1 MPGPERQVLPERQMP
16 TLWWWCGHT
25 ACSLL
30 VHALHQAQC
39 ALHGLDFLTSMRC
52 SLCPCA
58 ATPLLSCREPRSAT
72 EVEQVLAAYS
82 ACMSQP
88 AAQQPAASAAAA
100 GQAQG
105 SRSSQVSSASD
116 GAVMLCVVGGKLSEG
131 INFGDGLG
139 R

>member
-1 MPGPERQVLPERQMP
+1 M
-16 TLWWWCGHT
+16 
-25 ACSLL
+25 
-30 VHALHQAQC
+30 
-39 ALHGLDFLTSMRC
+39 
-52 SLCPCA
+52 
-58 ATPLLSCREPRSAT
+58 
-72 EVEQVLAAYS
+72 LAAYS